1 MSKPRV
7 GKELSTPTGSTISR
21 QPLGGCEY
29 PSQRADLGTRCNI
42 YPHQTVQM
50 KSSSINQ
57 IPVWI
62 STTSR
67 PGLSGFNAVS
77 PRGRRT
83 LSPPQ
88 PPPLPPPPPSP
99 QLVPLKARLARSKS
113 TATRPVTS
121 RPDYCQRLRKA
132 SDGGAPTRLTNSS
145 SVRTRSTSEL
155 RSRIEIKDEPSES
168 NTGRVETSEEK
179 PSVLTVNPSA
189 FLPIAHPTERSPVYV
204 CLANVAFLSLSL
216 LVTSIFSTIFLPFCL
231 IACLI
236 RRTGIWFANVFQ
248 YTTCCQCGGFR
259 ISNNTLPLIEAII
272 SRLSASLNSTQRCN
286 CFTDKQLEN
295 YYGDS
300 LKALSS
306 AELRWLP
313 ALEYKYEPDLNG
325 TTCPTLYYSGQSPLV
340 IICLRFGAPGLK
352 LSRLRELISSRLLS
366 RPSDCSSVA
375 SSSRGSCL
383 TDKGFSDTS
392 RKRRESSCIPP
403 SDARSRL
410 TQCLTYI
417 STGYAWRECM
427 AFQLEEHVV
436 RLSPTLQRKSEVSSS
451 RPYGSKW
458 EDKHSAN
465 SKMINLEVLLD
476 ELSGLP
482 LRLDRPLWKAHLM
495 EHFCEN
501 DCDETTETSDIESD
515 ADSDES
521 STCQTSHSSRKLV
534 NSNAE
539 KLNKTKMNLINNYN
553 QTYNATSS
561 YTNKRNLNPFVCRR
575 SGASGVGSLLIFQF
589 HAALS
594 DDGKALVNM
603 VTNCLADLPS
613 RTQTPLHSPNKQTP
627 IHTASSLNDSIDEM
641 IINHSVT
648 GITTSKPSSTSTSLS
663 GNNKKK
669 WTGRK
674 FVNENF
680 TYTSENNSNIS
691 NDHSVKNASSTYNKN
706 ESKWPTTIVSS
717 GNSTS
722 PYNSASFYHSREL
735 SKTILLNE
743 EPSQSN
749 ISNIT
754 DSKHPSEKSKSNQN
768 ESISNNVSTSSSIK
782 TTTTTTSITNS
793 LLDDEDSDE
802 SEAAQWWYTFWASS
816 LATIATVC
824 DIIRVLITGP
834 TIIFHKYF
842 ITNADM
848 GLITKYQNTKQFKL
862 TNNKNNQITNNGNN
876 NNNSNEDIKIVHK
889 CALLSLSKLS
899 RLRQITKASYSELIL
914 SLLAGA
920 LRGYHQT
927 MGFKHPPDL
936 LAFLSTEVPVLPSC
950 HLTTSSVSI
959 SNCNNN
965 EDPPCT
971 TLSRVLNITQRVR
984 TNNLDFLH
992 ISPWRQQQQQ
1002 RIHHDNNTVETG
1014 LLGNTNRMVA
1024 LSSPTTNTATKITTT
1039 RNLCPGRSVLTE
1051 FCLPINTE
1059 GMLPRLWETK
1069 QRLTELNTSVDSLC
1083 LAWARTALYTLMPH
1097 SVAKWIETTYGGPA
1111 KSSVTI
1117 TGVEVISPFTTTTTT
1132 TSASSSKITDSNYSY
1147 QMPKSR
1153 RLAYMSLLASKSSD
1167 ARILRQRLRKR
1178 LSRGTTTATSAVYPP
1193 RLGTSFRALA
1203 RHLVNANAG
1212 IMYIAGCPI
1221 IRIDTWMPSPVNRP
1235 SQFISN
1241 SHLAVLDNGVNKS
1254 ASNETVVHVCR
1265 DLSVTYTTYAG
1276 QLSLAFSASSKQC
1289 IHPNLDL
1296 IISSIKSQL
1305 NKMCQLLSGR
1315 HVPSMTS
1322 RWLRHS
1328 SSTESS
1334 SVSALS
1340 AISMSPSLNP
1350 SLVLHNEMSK
1360 TNEQTNTSTTASFSS
1375 SPVNMPTNNSS
1386 TNVTDEINSS
1396 KDEILSCR
1404 QLNSEYSSHNSIVS
1418 QYIES
1423 NNSINKNQSRLCS
1436 SDGSKSIQFY
1446 QVGQPIEQLQEQL
1459 RWVQRQL
1466 EESSNAKNI
1475 VGSTTANNIKL
1486 AKLRSEF
1493 CILLRQLK
1501 QRCSQGEL
1509 GIDSSLSDLNNEF
1522 QDISYESKLNCASI
1536 SRSGNSSPQKSAQAT
1551 SGYPCL
1557 NGQFNVNPFRAEQSS
1572 TIKRSITTG
1581 DFDEDPDFYITGQ
1594 PDADDFDDIDSSESE
1609 FALKEASNAISE
1621 IFKSTPNVD
1630 EHESIKNHRTPN
1642 NSCKRNKVDGNE
1654 GELFRKKKRI
1664 RKNITTS
1671 GRRRPSKKA
1680 VEVISLNFIP
1690 SRRERIISN
1699 NRQIYAFH
1707 MQSSIKAPTTELR
1720 EYLILWMYSNPVSM
1734 DITRPSY

>member
-1 MSKPRV
+1 MSKPKV
-7 GKELSTPTGSTISR
+7 IKELSTPTGSTIAC

-29 PSQRADLGTRCNI
+29 PSQRADFGKKGTV
-42 YPHQTVQM
+42 YPHQTVLT
-50 KSSSINQ
+50 KSSNIHQ
-57 IPVWI
+57 TPVWI

-67 PGLSGFNAVS
+67 PGVSGFNAMS

-113 TATRPVTS
+113 TATRPVTT

-155 RSRIEIKDEPSES
+155 RSRIEAKDEPSEIH
-168 NTGRVETSEEK
+168 TGSVESSEEK
-179 PSVLTVNPSA
+179 PSVSTVNPSA

-216 LVTSIFSTIFLPFCL
+216 LVTSIFSIVFLPFCL
-231 IACLI
+231 IACLV
-236 RRTGIWFANVFQ
+236 RRTGIWIANVFQ
-248 YTTCCQCGGFR
+248 YTTCCQCGGFL
-259 ISNNTLPLIEAII
+259 ISDNTNPIIESIM
-272 SRLSASLNSTQRCN
+272 SRLSVSLNSNQRCH

-295 YYGDS
+295 RYSNS

-313 ALEYKYEPDLNG
+313 ALEYKYELDWNG
-325 TTCPTLYYSGQSPLV
+325 TNYATLYCSGHSPIV

-352 LSRLRELISSRLLS
+352 LVRLRELISNRLLS
-366 RPSDCSSVA
+366 RPFDCSSVA
-375 SSSRGSCL
+375 SSPRGSCL
-383 TDKGFSDTS
+383 TDKGCSDTS
-392 RKRRESSCIPP
+392 RRRCESSYIPP

-410 TQCLTYI
+410 TQCLTYL

-436 RLSPTLQRKSEVSSS
+436 RLSSIQTKSEINPS
-451 RPYGSKW
+451 RSYGSKW

-465 SKMINLEVLLD
+465 PKMVNLEVLLN
-476 ELSGLP
+476 ELSSLP

-495 EHFCEN
+495 EHFYEN
-501 DCDETTETSDIESD
+501 DCDETTEPSDIESD

-521 STCQTSHSSRKLV
+521 NTCKTSHSSRKPM
-534 NSNAE
+534 NNNREKSN
-539 KLNKTKMNLINNYN
+539 NTKKCLINNYN
-553 QTYNATSS
+553 QTYTT
-561 YTNKRNLNPFVCRR
+561 TNNNSKRNLNSFVCRR
-575 SGASGVGSLLIFQF
+575 SGSSGVGSLLIFQF

-594 DDGKALVNM
+594 DDGKALVHM

-613 RTQTPLHSPNKQTP
+613 RTQTPQHSPNKQTP
-627 IHTASSLNDSIDEM
+627 IHTASSIDDQLNETT
-641 IINHSVT
+641 INQST
-648 GITTSKPSSTSTSLS
+648 SGAITATLSSPSSSSCDNRRKWRGQNVISGNYSDTNENNTSTSNNNNIQNDASLS
-663 GNNKKK
+663 N
-669 WTGRK
+669 
-674 FVNENF
+674 
-680 TYTSENNSNIS
+680 
-691 NDHSVKNASSTYNKN
+691 KNAS
-706 ESKWPTTIVSS
+706 KWSTTIKSS
-717 GNSTS
+717 RNSTS
-722 PYNSASFYHSREL
+722 PYNSTSFYHSCDL
-735 SKTILLNE
+735 SKTTLTNEQQSQLNN
-743 EPSQSN
+743 SN
-749 ISNIT
+749 ISINNKYQLNTFTKFNSTQIQ
-754 DSKHPSEKSKSNQN
+754 SKPNQN
-768 ESISNNVSTSSSIK
+768 ERLSISASLNSSI
-782 TTTTTTSITNS
+782 TTTTMTSTSTANS
-793 LLDDEDSDE
+793 LLDDEDSEE

-824 DIIRVLITGP
+824 DILRVLITGP

-848 GLITKYQNTKQFKL
+848 GLITRHQNVKQSKL
-862 TNNKNNQITNNGNN
+862 INNKNNQSNN
-876 NNNSNEDIKIVHK
+876 NNRNEDIKTVHK
-889 CALLSLSKLS
+889 CALLSLAKLS

-936 LAFLSTEVPVLPSC
+936 LAFLSTEVPVLPNC
-950 HLTTSSVSI
+950 HLNTSSVSV

-984 TNNLDFLH
+984 TSSNLDFLN
-992 ISPWRQQQQQ
+992 ISPCRQQQ

-1024 LSSPTTNTATKITTT
+1024 LGSPNTTSITAT
-1039 RNLCPGRSVLTE
+1039 RNLCPGRNVLTE

-1069 QRLTELNTSVDSLC
+1069 QRLTEVNTSVDSLC

-1097 SVAKWIETTYGGPA
+1097 SVAKWIETTYGGLA
-1111 KSSVTI
+1111 KGSVTI
-1117 TGVEVISPFTTTTTT
+1117 TGVEVISPFTTSTTATNTT
-1132 TSASSSKITDSNYSY
+1132 TSNLSKITDSNYSY

-1153 RLAYMSLLASKSSD
+1153 RLAYMSLLANKSSD
-1167 ARILRQRLRKR
+1167 ARILRQRLRRR
-1178 LSRGTTTATSAVYPP
+1178 LPRRTTTATSSVYPP

-1221 IRIDTWMPSPVNRP
+1221 IRIDTWMPSPVNIP
-1235 SQFISN
+1235 SEFIANNQSPELN
-1241 SHLAVLDNGVNKS
+1241 NGINKS
-1254 ASNETVVHVCR
+1254 ASNETIVHICR
-1265 DLSVTYTTYAG
+1265 DLCVTFTTYAG
-1276 QLSLAFSASSKQC
+1276 QLSLTFSASSKQS

-1296 IISSIKSQL
+1296 IISGIKSQL

-1328 SSTESS
+1328 PNVES

-1350 SLVLHNEMSK
+1350 SLVLHNEILSINEKANLTTTTTTSSSIFKMS
-1360 TNEQTNTSTTASFSS
+1360 TDNSTT
-1375 SPVNMPTNNSS
+1375 NL
-1386 TNVTDEINSS
+1386 TDE
-1396 KDEILSCR
+1396 
-1404 QLNSEYSSHNSIVS
+1404 LNSPKEDISSCKQLTSEYMSYNPSVC
-1418 QYIES
+1418 QFTQS
-1423 NNSINKNQSRLCS
+1423 NGKINKAQSLSCS
-1436 SDGSKSIQFY
+1436 SDGSKSIPPY
-1446 QVGQPIEQLQEQL
+1446 QAGQPIEQLQEQL

-1466 EESSNAKNI
+1466 EESSNVKNM
-1475 VGSTTANNIKL
+1475 VGSPTTNNLRL

-1522 QDISYESKLNCASI
+1522 QDMSCESKSNCASI
-1536 SRSGNSSPQKSAQAT
+1536 SRSGNSSPQKSAQTT

-1557 NGQFNVNPFRAEQSS
+1557 SGQFNVNPFKLEQNP
-1572 TIKRSITTG
+1572 TVKRSMTTG

-1594 PDADDFDDIDSSESE
+1594 PEVDDFEDIDSSESE
-1609 FALKEASNAISE
+1609 FALRDASNVISDNL
-1621 IFKSTPNVD
+1621 FTATHNSNVN
-1630 EHESIKNHRTPN
+1630 ESMKDYN
-1642 NSCKRNKVDGNE
+1642 NINDPYKQNTVNGNE
-1654 GELFRKKKRI
+1654 GELHKKRKRN
-1664 RKNITTS
+1664 RKNTFIS
-1671 GRRRPSKKA
+1671 GRRRPSKIA
-1680 VEVISLNFIP
+1680 AEVISVNFMP
-1690 SRRERIISN
+1690 SRRGSLMAHSAVQGHN
-1699 NRQIYAFH
+1699 KSKSLLTQFMNTVTKG
-1707 MQSSIKAPTTELR
+1707 STSKLPR
-1720 EYLILWMYSNPVSM
+1720 E
-1734 DITRPSY
+1734 

>member
-7 GKELSTPTGSTISR
+7 IKELSTPTGSTIAR

-29 PSQRADLGTRCNI
+29 PSQRADFGTKNI
-42 YPHQTVQM
+42 VYSHQTVPT
-50 KSSSINQ
+50 KGSNINQ
-57 IPVWI
+57 PPVWI

-67 PGLSGFNAVS
+67 PGVSGFNAMS

-113 TATRPVTS
+113 TATRPVTT

-155 RSRIEIKDEPSES
+155 RSRVEVKDGPSEIH
-168 NTGRVETSEEK
+168 TGRVESSEEK
-179 PSVLTVNPSA
+179 PSVSTFNPSA

-216 LVTSIFSTIFLPFCL
+216 LVTSIFSIIFLPFCL
-231 IACLI
+231 IACLV
-236 RRTGIWFANVFQ
+236 RRTGMWIANVFQ
-248 YTTCCQCGGFR
+248 YTTCCQCGGFL
-259 ISNNTLPLIEAII
+259 ISNNTNPIIESII
-272 SRLSASLNSTQRCN
+272 SRLSVSLNSNQRCH

-295 YYGDS
+295 RYGNS

-313 ALEYKYEPDLNG
+313 ALEYKYELDWNG
-325 TTCPTLYYSGQSPLV
+325 TNCATLYCSSHSPTV

-352 LSRLRELISSRLLS
+352 LARLRELISNRLLS
-366 RPSDCSSVA
+366 RTSDCSSVA
-375 SSSRGSCL
+375 SSPRGSCL
-383 TDKGFSDTS
+383 TDKGYSDTS
-392 RKRRESSCIPP
+392 RKRCESSYIPP

-410 TQCLTYI
+410 TQCLTYL

-436 RLSPTLQRKSEVSSS
+436 RLSSIQTKSEINSS

-465 SKMINLEVLLD
+465 PNMVNLEVLLD
-476 ELSGLP
+476 ELSSLP

-495 EHFCEN
+495 EHFYEN
-501 DCDETTETSDIESD
+501 DCDETTEPSDIESD

-521 STCQTSHSSRKLV
+521 NTCKTPHSSRKPM
-534 NSNAE
+534 NNNTE
-539 KLNKTKMNLINNYN
+539 KLNKTKTCLINNYN
-553 QTYNATSS
+553 QTYT
-561 YTNKRNLNPFVCRR
+561 TNNNNSKRNLNSFVCRR
-575 SGASGVGSLLIFQF
+575 SGSSGVGSLLIFQF

-594 DDGKALVNM
+594 DDGKALVHM

-613 RTQTPLHSPNKQTP
+613 RTQTPQHSPNKQTP
-627 IHTASSLNDSIDEM
+627 IHTASSINDQTNETTINQSQSGAITATLSPSSSSSCDNRRKWRGQNVVSGSVSDKNENTGNNNNVQNDS
-641 IINHSVT
+641 
-648 GITTSKPSSTSTSLS
+648 SSY
-663 GNNKKK
+663 N
-669 WTGRK
+669 
-674 FVNENF
+674 
-680 TYTSENNSNIS
+680 
-691 NDHSVKNASSTYNKN
+691 KNAS
-706 ESKWPTTIVSS
+706 KWSS
-717 GNSTS
+717 RNSTS
-722 PYNSASFYHSREL
+722 PYNSTSFYHSRDL
-735 SKTILLNE
+735 SKNTLTNEQQSQLN
-743 EPSQSN
+743 SLNTLNSN
-749 ISNIT
+749 KYQFNSFTKCNLNQIQ
-754 DSKHPSEKSKSNQN
+754 SKSNQN
-768 ESISNNVSTSSSIK
+768 EQLSNSATTNSPITR
-782 TTTTTTSITNS
+782 TTTTTSISTTNS
-793 LLDDEDSDE
+793 LLDDEDSEE

-816 LATIATVC
+816 LATIATIC
-824 DIIRVLITGP
+824 DILRVLITGP

-848 GLITKYQNTKQFKL
+848 GLITKYQNVKQSKL
-862 TNNKNNQITNNGNN
+862 INNKNNQINN
-876 NNNSNEDIKIVHK
+876 NNGNEDIKTVHK
-889 CALLSLSKLS
+889 CALLSLAKLS

-936 LAFLSTEVPVLPSC
+936 LAFLSTEVPVLPNY
-950 HLTTSSVSI
+950 HLNTSSISV

-965 EDPPCT
+965 DDPPCT

-984 TNNLDFLH
+984 TSNNLDFLH
-992 ISPWRQQQQQ
+992 ISPCRQQQ
-1002 RIHHDNNTVETG
+1002 RIRHDNSTVETG

-1024 LSSPTTNTATKITTT
+1024 LGSPTTTSISTTTTT
-1039 RNLCPGRSVLTE
+1039 RNLCPGRHVFTE

-1069 QRLTELNTSVDSLC
+1069 QRLTEVNKSVDSLC
-1083 LAWARTALYTLMPH
+1083 LAWARTVLYTLMPH
-1097 SVAKWIETTYGGPA
+1097 SMAKWIETTYGGPA
-1111 KSSVTI
+1111 KASVTI
-1117 TGVEVISPFTTTTTT
+1117 TGVEVISPFTTSTTATYT
-1132 TSASSSKITDSNYSY
+1132 NTSNLSKVTDSNYSY

-1153 RLAYMSLLASKSSD
+1153 RLAYMSLLANKSSD
-1167 ARILRQRLRKR
+1167 ARILRQRLRRR
-1178 LSRGTTTATSAVYPP
+1178 LPRRTTTAISVYPP

-1221 IRIDTWMPSPVNRP
+1221 IRIDTWMPSPVNIP
-1235 SQFISN
+1235 SEFIANHQSPELN
-1241 SHLAVLDNGVNKS
+1241 NGINKS
-1254 ASNETVVHVCR
+1254 ASNETIVHICR
-1265 DLSVTYTTYAG
+1265 DLCVTFTTYAG
-1276 QLSLAFSASSKQC
+1276 QLSLTFSASSKQS

-1296 IISSIKSQL
+1296 IISGIKSQL

-1328 SSTESS
+1328 SNVES

-1350 SLVLHNEMSK
+1350 SLVLHNEISSI
-1360 TNEQTNTSTTASFSS
+1360 NEKANLTTTTSFSS
-1375 SPVNMPTNNSS
+1375 IGKMSTDNSS
-1386 TNVTDEINSS
+1386 TNLTDEINSPKEGISSS
-1396 KDEILSCR
+1396 K
-1404 QLNSEYSSHNSIVS
+1404 QLTSEYMSHNSSVC
-1418 QYIES
+1418 QFTES
-1423 NNSINKNQSRLCS
+1423 NGKFNKAQSRSCS
-1436 SDGSKSIQFY
+1436 SDGSKSIPPY
-1446 QVGQPIEQLQEQL
+1446 QAGQPIEQLQEQL

-1466 EESSNAKNI
+1466 EESSNFKNM
-1475 VGSTTANNIKL
+1475 VGSPTTNNVRL

-1509 GIDSSLSDLNNEF
+1509 GIDSSLSDLNNEL
-1522 QDISYESKLNCASI
+1522 QDISCESKLNCASI
-1536 SRSGNSSPQKSAQAT
+1536 SRSGNSSPQKSAQT
-1551 SGYPCL
+1551 SVYPCL
-1557 NGQFNVNPFRAEQSS
+1557 SGQFNVNPFKMEQNS
-1572 TIKRSITTG
+1572 TVRRSVTTG

-1594 PDADDFDDIDSSESE
+1594 PEVDDFEDIDSSESE
-1609 FALKEASNAISE
+1609 FALKEASNVMSDNLFTATHNS
-1621 IFKSTPNVD
+1621 NVN
-1630 EHESIKNHRTPN
+1630 ESMNDYN
-1642 NSCKRNKVDGNE
+1642 NLNDSYKENTVNGNE
-1654 GELFRKKKRI
+1654 GELHKKRKRD
-1664 RKNITTS
+1664 RKNIFTS
-1671 GRRRPSKKA
+1671 GRRRPSKIA
-1680 VEVISLNFIP
+1680 AEVISVNFMP
-1690 SRRERIISN
+1690 SRRGSLMAHSDVQGHYKSKSLLTQFMN
-1699 NRQIYAFH
+1699 TVTKGSTLK
-1707 MQSSIKAPTTELR
+1707 MPR
-1720 EYLILWMYSNPVSM
+1720 E
-1734 DITRPSY
+1734 

>member
-7 GKELSTPTGSTISR
+7 IKELSTPTGSTIAC

-29 PSQRADLGTRCNI
+29 PSQRADFGKKGI
-42 YPHQTVQM
+42 VYPHQTVLTKNSNIHQT
-50 KSSSINQ
+50 
-57 IPVWI
+57 PVWI

-67 PGLSGFNAVS
+67 PGVSGFNAMS

-113 TATRPVTS
+113 TATRPVTT

-155 RSRIEIKDEPSES
+155 RSRIEAKDEPSEIHTVS
-168 NTGRVETSEEK
+168 VESSEEK
-179 PSVLTVNPSA
+179 PSVSTVNPSA

-216 LVTSIFSTIFLPFCL
+216 LVTSIFSIVFLPFCL
-231 IACLI
+231 IACLV
-236 RRTGIWFANVFQ
+236 RRTGIWIANVFQ
-248 YTTCCQCGGFR
+248 YTTCCQCGGFL
-259 ISNNTLPLIEAII
+259 ISDNTNPIIESIM
-272 SRLSASLNSTQRCN
+272 SRLSVSMNSNQRCH

-295 YYGDS
+295 RYSNS

-313 ALEYKYEPDLNG
+313 ALEYKYELDWNG
-325 TTCPTLYYSGQSPLV
+325 TNYATLYCSGHSPIV

-352 LSRLRELISSRLLS
+352 LVRLRELISNRLLS
-366 RPSDCSSVA
+366 RPFDCSSVA
-375 SSSRGSCL
+375 SSPRGSCL
-383 TDKGFSDTS
+383 TDKGCSDTS
-392 RKRRESSCIPP
+392 RRRCESSYIPP

-410 TQCLTYI
+410 TQCLTYL

-436 RLSPTLQRKSEVSSS
+436 RLSSIQTKSEINPS
-451 RPYGSKW
+451 RSYGSKW

-465 SKMINLEVLLD
+465 PKMVNLEVLLN
-476 ELSGLP
+476 ELSSLP

-495 EHFCEN
+495 EHFYEN
-501 DCDETTETSDIESD
+501 DCDETTEPSDIESD

-521 STCQTSHSSRKLV
+521 KTCKTSHSSRKPM
-534 NSNAE
+534 NNNGE
-539 KLNKTKMNLINNYN
+539 KLNKTKKCLINNYN
-553 QTYNATSS
+553 QTYAT
-561 YTNKRNLNPFVCRR
+561 TNNNSKRNLNSFVCRR
-575 SGASGVGSLLIFQF
+575 SGSSGVGSLLIFQF

-594 DDGKALVNM
+594 DDGKALVHM

-613 RTQTPLHSPNKQTP
+613 RTQTPQHSPNKQTP
-627 IHTASSLNDSIDEM
+627 IHTASSIDDQLNETT
-641 IINHSVT
+641 INQST
-648 GITTSKPSSTSTSLS
+648 SGAITATLSSPSSSSCDNRRKWRGQNVIGGNYSDTNENNTNTSNNNNNIQNDASLS
-663 GNNKKK
+663 N
-669 WTGRK
+669 
-674 FVNENF
+674 
-680 TYTSENNSNIS
+680 
-691 NDHSVKNASSTYNKN
+691 KNAS
-706 ESKWPTTIVSS
+706 KWSTTIKSS
-717 GNSTS
+717 RNSTS
-722 PYNSASFYHSREL
+722 PYNSTSFYHSCDL
-735 SKTILLNE
+735 SKTTLTNEQQSQLNN
-743 EPSQSN
+743 SN
-749 ISNIT
+749 ISINNKYQLNTFTKFNSNQIQ
-754 DSKHPSEKSKSNQN
+754 SKPNQN
-768 ESISNNVSTSSSIK
+768 ERLSISASLNSSI
-782 TTTTTTSITNS
+782 TTTTMTSKSTANS
-793 LLDDEDSDE
+793 LLDDEDSEE

-824 DIIRVLITGP
+824 DILRVLITGP

-848 GLITKYQNTKQFKL
+848 GLITRHQNVKQSKL
-862 TNNKNNQITNNGNN
+862 INNKNNQSNN
-876 NNNSNEDIKIVHK
+876 NNRNEDIKTVHK
-889 CALLSLSKLS
+889 CALLSLAKLS

-936 LAFLSTEVPVLPSC
+936 LAFLSTEVPVLPNC
-950 HLTTSSVSI
+950 HLNTPSVSV

-984 TNNLDFLH
+984 TSSNLDFLN
-992 ISPWRQQQQQ
+992 ISPCRQQQQ

-1024 LSSPTTNTATKITTT
+1024 LGSPNTTSITAT
-1039 RNLCPGRSVLTE
+1039 RNLCPGRNVLTE

-1069 QRLTELNTSVDSLC
+1069 QRLTEVNTSVDSLC

-1097 SVAKWIETTYGGPA
+1097 SVAKWIETTYGGLA
-1111 KSSVTI
+1111 KGSVTI
-1117 TGVEVISPFTTTTTT
+1117 TGVEVISPFTTSTTATNTT
-1132 TSASSSKITDSNYSY
+1132 TSNLSKITDSNYSY

-1153 RLAYMSLLASKSSD
+1153 RLAYMSLLANKSSD
-1167 ARILRQRLRKR
+1167 ARILRQRLRRR
-1178 LSRGTTTATSAVYPP
+1178 LPRRTTTATSSVYPP

-1221 IRIDTWMPSPVNRP
+1221 IRIDTWMPSPVNIP
-1235 SQFISN
+1235 SEFIANNQSPELN
-1241 SHLAVLDNGVNKS
+1241 NGINKS
-1254 ASNETVVHVCR
+1254 ASNETIVHICR
-1265 DLSVTYTTYAG
+1265 DLCVTFTTYAG
-1276 QLSLAFSASSKQC
+1276 QLSLTFSASSKQS

-1296 IISSIKSQL
+1296 IISGIKSQL

-1328 SSTESS
+1328 SNVES

-1350 SLVLHNEMSK
+1350 SLVLHNEISSINEKANLTTTTTSSSIFKMS
-1360 TNEQTNTSTTASFSS
+1360 TDNSTTSL
-1375 SPVNMPTNNSS
+1375 
-1386 TNVTDEINSS
+1386 TDE
-1396 KDEILSCR
+1396 
-1404 QLNSEYSSHNSIVS
+1404 LNSPKEDMSSCKQLTSECMSYNPSVC
-1418 QYIES
+1418 QFTQS
-1423 NNSINKNQSRLCS
+1423 NGKINKAQSLS
-1436 SDGSKSIQFY
+1436 YSTDGSKPIPPY
-1446 QVGQPIEQLQEQL
+1446 QAGQPIEQLQEQL

-1466 EESSNAKNI
+1466 EESSNVKNM
-1475 VGSTTANNIKL
+1475 VGSPTTNNLRL

-1522 QDISYESKLNCASI
+1522 QDMSCESKLNCASI
-1536 SRSGNSSPQKSAQAT
+1536 SRSGNSSLQKFAQT
-1551 SGYPCL
+1551 TPGYPCL
-1557 NGQFNVNPFRAEQSS
+1557 SGQFNVNPFKLEQNP
-1572 TIKRSITTG
+1572 TVKRSMTTG

-1594 PDADDFDDIDSSESE
+1594 PEVDDFEDIDSSESE
-1609 FALKEASNAISE
+1609 FALRDASNVISDNL
-1621 IFKSTPNVD
+1621 FTATHNSNVN
-1630 EHESIKNHRTPN
+1630 ESMMDYN
-1642 NSCKRNKVDGNE
+1642 NINDPYKQNTVNGNE
-1654 GELFRKKKRI
+1654 GELNKKRKRN
-1664 RKNITTS
+1664 RKNTFIS
-1671 GRRRPSKKA
+1671 GRRRPSKIA
-1680 VEVISLNFIP
+1680 AEVINVNFMP
-1690 SRRERIISN
+1690 SRRGSLMAHSAVQGHN
-1699 NRQIYAFH
+1699 KSKSLLTQFMNTVTKG
-1707 MQSSIKAPTTELR
+1707 STSKLPR
-1720 EYLILWMYSNPVSM
+1720 E
-1734 DITRPSY
+1734 